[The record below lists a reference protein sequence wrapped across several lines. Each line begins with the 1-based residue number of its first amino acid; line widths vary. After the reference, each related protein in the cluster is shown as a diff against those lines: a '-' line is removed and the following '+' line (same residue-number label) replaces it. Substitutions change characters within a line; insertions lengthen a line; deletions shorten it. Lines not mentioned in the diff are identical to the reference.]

1 MTDNKILISCE
12 NITLGYDGKEL
23 IKGLSFQVKDG
34 SYTGI
39 IGENGAG
46 KTTLMKGILGLH
58 KILDGKISFLEG
70 LKQTE
75 IGYIPQQSSL
85 QKDFP
90 ATVMEVVLSGRLS
103 NHGLIAFYNKTDKEK
118 AINNMKKMGI
128 DHLKN
133 KSYRELS
140 GGQQQRVLM
149 ARALCAAKKV
159 LFLDEPMAGL
169 DPESSEALYKILDD
183 LKQEGMTILMVS
195 HDLNGVFE
203 NADHILEITKEKIF
217 FGTKE
222 EYRNENGGDK

>member
-118 AINNMKKMGI
+118 AINNMNKMGI